1 MGENIKRWCVLVP
14 CSKTQTWAVPLNCL
28 AEVVTLH
35 TDALWPPGELSWRDR
50 SVPILDLGG
59 DDDAPWR
66 SEARG
71 TGLLAI
77 FLGLKGEGCEY
88 WGLAV
93 RGEGLRVV
101 SLQDEEV
108 EDTPEQVQQHA
119 TAAFTFHGVLCQVP
133 DLDSYQR
140 KAAAIERVA

>member
-1 MGENIKRWCVLVP
+1 MTENAKRWCVLVP

-28 AEVVTLH
+28 AEIVTLH
-35 TDALWPPGELSWRDR
+35 TDALSPPAEVNWRDR
-50 SVPILDLGG
+50 AVPILDLGG
-59 DDDAPWR
+59 GDGSPWR
-66 SEARG
+66 SEVRG

-101 SLQDEEV
+101 SLSGEAV
-108 EDTPEQVQQHA
+108 EDAPEQIQQHA

-133 DLDSYQR
+133 DLDSFQR
-140 KAAAIERVA
+140 RVAAGQRVA